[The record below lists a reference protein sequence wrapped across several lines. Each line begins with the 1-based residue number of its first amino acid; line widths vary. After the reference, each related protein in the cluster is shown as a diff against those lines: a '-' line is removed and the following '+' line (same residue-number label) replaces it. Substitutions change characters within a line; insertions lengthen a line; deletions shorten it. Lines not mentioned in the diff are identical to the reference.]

1 MQVIND
7 YFKADRAYIFLHDKE
22 KDVFIDTYEYD
33 APNVQCQM
41 PTMPEIPASM
51 LVRGIKAFNEVKV
64 YYIPDIEQEKGHEN
78 YELFKG
84 RNVTRLLAVPI
95 FKGKEITGFV
105 SVDNPKE
112 SYDDETILSS
122 IQFFISNSLATKEHQ
137 DQLRFMS
144 YRDELTSMYN
154 RNKYIRVLDAY
165 RHQLLENVGAVYLDL
180 NGLKTINDR
189 EGHEAGDAL
198 ICAAARTI
206 CEVYPENAYR
216 IGGDEFVVLVLNM
229 EEAVFKE
236 KICALRDKIR
246 KQNISISMGILW
258 KERCEDLDGLLKE
271 ADRRMYEE
279 KSLHNREQSAKK
291 TEPK

>member
-1 MQVIND
+1 M
-7 YFKADRAYIFLHDKE
+7 
-22 KDVFIDTYEYD
+22 
-33 APNVQCQM
+33 
-41 PTMPEIPASM
+41 
-51 LVRGIKAFNEVKV
+51 
-64 YYIPDIEQEKGHEN
+64 
-78 YELFKG
+78 
-84 RNVTRLLAVPI
+84 
-95 FKGKEITGFV
+95 
-105 SVDNPKE
+105 DNPKE

-189 EGHEAGDAL
+189 EEHEAGDAL

-279 KSLHNREQSAKK
+279 TSLHNREQSAKK